1 MAMRARA
8 GRTIG
13 GHGWQAWRLRSALLV
28 VVAGLAFAPG
38 AGAAESWFAAQ
49 VRGTVLSLENG
60 QWSELPTGGPVG
72 LGVPVRTLQSGRV
85 ELASDSVRL
94 TLAPSTALQIEQ
106 AAGSTTVIT
115 QYAGIVTVDGNIAD
129 GARLVLATPS
139 MNVTVEPGYAVLRVD
154 GDAGTVAVD
163 AGTVILDNT
172 ETGARQQVAVGQ
184 AVNVAN
190 LDIPVPAGVVAASA
204 GNGAAGGRNPNAANP
219 AGGNSGGT
227 NNAGGN
233 GNAGGNSGGNAGG
246 NSGGG
251 NAGGNSGGGNAG
263 GNSGGGNAGGNS
275 GGGNAGGN
283 SGNSSGNSGS
293 SEASSNTGG
302 NGNAGGNGNG
312 NGNDK

>member
-172 ETGARQQVAVGQ
+172 QTGERRQVAVGQ

-190 LDIPVPAGVVAASA
+190 LDTHVPAGVVAASA

-233 GNAGGNSGGNAGG
+233 AGGNGNSGGNGNAGGNNAGG

-251 NAGGNSGGGNAG
+251 NAGGNGGGS
-263 GNSGGGNAGGNS
+263 GNSSN
-275 GGGNAGGN
+275 N
-283 SGNSSGNSGS
+283 SGNSSS
-293 SEASSNTGG
+293 SEASSDTGG

-312 NGNDK
+312 NGNGNDK

>member
-106 AAGSTTVIT
+106 AAGSTTVVT
-115 QYAGIVTVDGNIAD
+115 QYAGVVTVDGNIAD

-172 ETGARQQVAVGQ
+172 QTGERRQVAVGQ

-190 LDIPVPAGVVAASA
+190 LDTPVPAGVVAASA

-233 GNAGGNSGGNAGG
+233 AGGNGNSGGNGNAGG

-263 GNSGGGNAGGNS
+263 GNGGGSGNS
-275 GGGNAGGN
+275 SNN
-283 SGNSSGNSGS
+283 SGNSSS
-293 SEASSNTGG
+293 SEASSDTGG

-312 NGNDK
+312 NGNGNDK

>member
-115 QYAGIVTVDGNIAD
+115 QYAGVVTVDGNIAD
-129 GARLVLATPS
+129 GSRLVLATPS
-139 MNVTVEPGYAVLRVD
+139 MSVTVEPGYAVLRVD

-172 ETGARQQVAVGQ
+172 QTGERRQVAVGQ

-190 LDIPVPAGVVAASA
+190 LDTPVPAGVVAASA

-233 GNAGGNSGGNAGG
+233 AGGNGNSGGNGNAGG

-263 GNSGGGNAGGNS
+263 GNGGGSGNS
-275 GGGNAGGN
+275 SNN
-283 SGNSSGNSGS
+283 SGNSSS
-293 SEASSNTGG
+293 SEASSDTGG

-312 NGNDK
+312 NGNGNDK

>member
-1 MAMRARA
+1 MMAMRARA

-106 AAGSTTVIT
+106 AAGSTTVVT
-115 QYAGIVTVDGNIAD
+115 QYAGVVTVDGNIAD

-172 ETGARQQVAVGQ
+172 QTGERRQVAVGQ

-190 LDIPVPAGVVAASA
+190 LDTPVPAGVVAASA

-233 GNAGGNSGGNAGG
+233 AGGNGNSGGNGNAGG

-263 GNSGGGNAGGNS
+263 GNGGGSGNS
-275 GGGNAGGN
+275 SNN
-283 SGNSSGNSGS
+283 SGNSSS
-293 SEASSNTGG
+293 SEASSDTGG

-312 NGNDK
+312 NGNGNDK

>member
-172 ETGARQQVAVGQ
+172 QTGERRQVAVGQ

-190 LDIPVPAGVVAASA
+190 LDTPVPAGVVAASA

-233 GNAGGNSGGNAGG
+233 AGGNGNSGGNGNAGG

-263 GNSGGGNAGGNS
+263 GNGGGSGNS
-275 GGGNAGGN
+275 SNN
-283 SGNSSGNSGS
+283 SGNSSS
-293 SEASSNTGG
+293 SEAGSDTGG

-312 NGNDK
+312 NGNGNDK

>member
-172 ETGARQQVAVGQ
+172 QTGERRQVAVGQ

-190 LDIPVPAGVVAASA
+190 LDTPVPAGVVAASA

-233 GNAGGNSGGNAGG
+233 AGGNGNSGGNGNAGG

-263 GNSGGGNAGGNS
+263 GNGGGSGNS
-275 GGGNAGGN
+275 SNN
-283 SGNSSGNSGS
+283 SGNSSS
-293 SEASSNTGG
+293 SEASSDTGG

-312 NGNDK
+312 NGNGNDK

>member
-28 VVAGLAFAPG
+28 VVASLAFAPG

-106 AAGSTTVIT
+106 AAGSTTVVT
-115 QYAGIVTVDGNIAD
+115 QYAGVVTVEGNIAD

-172 ETGARQQVAVGQ
+172 QTGERRQVAVGQ

-190 LDIPVPAGVVAASA
+190 LDTPVPAGVVAASA

-233 GNAGGNSGGNAGG
+233 AGGNGNSGGNGNAGG

-263 GNSGGGNAGGNS
+263 GNGGGSGNS
-275 GGGNAGGN
+275 SNN
-283 SGNSSGNSGS
+283 SGNSSS
-293 SEASSNTGG
+293 SEASSDTGG

-312 NGNDK
+312 NGNGNDK